1 MLLDHLAVKTFL
13 FTLFFFFFITYKGD
27 KFGQKQCFFCFFF
40 FFFDKNVIFIVYGSS
55 RESQPKRDR
64 TSLDV

>member
-13 FTLFFFFFITYKGD
+13 FTFFFFFITYKGD

-40 FFFDKNVIFIVYGSS
+40 YFLIKMLFLLCMVLH
-55 RESQPKRDR
+55 ESHNPSENR